1 MLKKE
6 PPSVSNAAQADNP
19 TISEFS
25 TTDSNRSAEKQGSGV
40 ITDKRGF
47 LFFSFFKK
55 KKSCRF
61 LHGFNLHESQSAIEL
76 NESLLYKWNN
86 TILC

>member
-1 MLKKE
+1 M
-6 PPSVSNAAQADNP
+6 SNAAQADNP

-25 TTDSNRSAEKQGSGV
+25 TPDSNRSAEKQDSGV
-40 ITDKRGF
+40 IIDKRGF
-47 LFFSFFKK
+47 LFFFLSL

-61 LHGFNLHESQSAIEL
+61 PHGFNLHESQSAIEQ

>member
-1 MLKKE
+1 M
-6 PPSVSNAAQADNP
+6 SNAAQADNP

-25 TTDSNRSAEKQGSGV
+25 TPDANRSAEKKALWSDNRQTWV
-40 ITDKRGF
+40 PLF
-47 LFFSFFKK
+47 LNKEKK
-55 KKSCRF
+55 KKENKSFRF
-61 LHGFNLHESQSAIEL
+61 PHGFNLHESQSAIEL